1 MPPSTPQVVVVG
13 SFNQDHVWRSERFPQ
28 PGETRLG
35 RFSSGA
41 GGKGFNQ
48 AVACVRQGA
57 ATAFIGALGCDGLG
71 DAAAALAQAEGLQ
84 AHWQRIPDEATGSAA
99 ILLDGRGQNLIVV
112 GPGANAALSP
122 EHISAQAEV
131 ITAARALLTQH
142 EVNPA
147 ATLEAMRL
155 ARAAGVL
162 TVHNPAPVL
171 EPALCAPLLRLTD
184 VLTPNESEFAAL
196 LGQRGVR
203 VDPER
208 LAALS
213 DDALHAL
220 CRQLGVPTVV
230 LTLGAGG
237 AFLSLAEAGQQGDS
251 PAFVRQPAEAAKVV
265 DTTGAGDAFNGG
277 LTAALAAGAVISDA
291 LRQAGRVATLAVEA
305 AGAASAMP
313 TAAML
318 RARFPDRGRSS
329 YSGAST
335 R

>member
-1 MPPSTPQVVVVG
+1 MPTAQVVVVG

-35 RFSSGA
+35 RFSSGP

-48 AVACVRQGA
+48 AVACVRQSA
-57 ATAFIGALGCDGLG
+57 ITAFIGALGCDALG
-71 DAAAALAQAEGLQ
+71 EAAAALAQAEGLQ
-84 AHWQRIPDEATGSAA
+84 AHWQRVADEATGSAA
-99 ILLDGRGQNLIVV
+99 ILLDGRGQNVIVV

-122 EHISAQAEV
+122 GHISAQAEV
-131 ITAARALLTQH
+131 ITAARVLLSQH

-155 ARAAGVL
+155 ARSAGVL
-162 TVHNPAPVL
+162 TLHNPAPVL
-171 EPALCAPLLRLTD
+171 EPALGAPLLRLAD

-203 VDPER
+203 IDPER
-208 LAALS
+208 LVSLS

-237 AFLSLAEAGQQGDS
+237 AFLSRADVREPGDR
-251 PAFVRQPAEAAKVV
+251 PAFLRQPAEAAKVV

-277 LTAALAAGAVISDA
+277 LAAALAAGVDLVRAV
-291 LRQAGRVATLAVEA
+291 RQAGRVATLAVEA
-305 AGAASAMP
+305 AGAAIAMP
-313 TAAML
+313 TAASVQ
-318 RARFPDRGRSS
+318 ARFPD
-329 YSGAST
+329 
-335 R
+335 